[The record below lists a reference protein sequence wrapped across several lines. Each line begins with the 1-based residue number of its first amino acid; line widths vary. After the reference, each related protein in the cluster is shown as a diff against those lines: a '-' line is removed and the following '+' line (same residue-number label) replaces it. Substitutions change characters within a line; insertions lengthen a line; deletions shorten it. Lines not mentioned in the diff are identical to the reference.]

1 MQFVYPAFLFALAAL
16 AIPIIIH
23 LFYFRRF
30 RKVYFTNV
38 RFLKEVKEDTS
49 ARSKLRNLLVL
60 LARCLAVVFLV
71 FAFVQPFIPQ
81 DAEVK
86 QGRKGVSIFI
96 DNSFSMSAL
105 SEDVPLLE
113 KAKQRAREVVNAYG
127 VEDEFQILTND
138 FEGRH
143 QRMVSQED
151 ALALIDEIAISPAVR
166 DLSKVVTRQKQAL
179 STSSADIPSS
189 YIISDFQRNITDIQ
203 DFRDTSIQLNLIPL
217 QAVQERNIAIDSA
230 WFEAPVQMI
239 GQNNPLLVRVS
250 NLSDEDADNLRISIN
265 YDGQTKPVG
274 AAAIPARSFVVDTVN
289 LIVQNPGWYQGELAV
304 TDYPVQFDDKYFFTF
319 KVADKINVL
328 VINEDQANRYLEA
341 ALGGISFFNMTNAS
355 SRNIDYSVFADNQ
368 LLILN
373 ELTSISSGLASELQQ
388 FVQNGGNLLIF
399 PARNINLE
407 TYRSFLSGFPANE
420 FIGWEDQAR
429 EVGQI
434 NTEEFIFNDV
444 FENRSANL
452 KMPAPTGNYRQSSFG
467 PRKEEVLLSY
477 RDGNSFLSKY
487 QIDKGFLYV
496 CAAPLNE
503 DYNNLVRNAEIFV
516 PMLYKMA
523 LSSGKRK
530 PIQYTLGKD
539 DLIESDHKATGGEI
553 VYKLKGAEE
562 EFIPEQRIVGS
573 KVYLNI
579 QNDVKEAG
587 FYSLFLKQGEQ
598 LDQFAFN
605 YDRKESVLDY
615 YNPADLRAYVGSL
628 ASVITAAD
636 NDVLTARIEER
647 SQGVVL
653 WRWCLILALLFLA
666 AEILLLRFWK

>member
-60 LARCLAVVFLV
+60 LARCLAVIFLV
-71 FAFVQPFIPQ
+71 LAFVQPFIPR

-86 QGRKGVSIFI
+86 QGRKGISIFI

-113 KAKQRAREVVNAYG
+113 KAKQRAREIVRAYQ
-127 VEDEFQILTND
+127 VEDEFQVLTND

-151 ALALIDEIAISPAVR
+151 ALALIDEVGITPGVR
-166 DLSKVVTRQKQAL
+166 ELSRVITRQKQAL
-179 STSSADIPSS
+179 ATADVDIQTA
-189 YIISDFQRNITDIQ
+189 YIISDFQRNITDINNFQ
-203 DFRDTSIQLNLIPL
+203 DSSIQLNLVPL

-239 GQNNPLLVRVS
+239 GQNNPLLVRIK
-250 NLSDEDADNLRISIN
+250 NLSDEAADNLRLSIH

-274 AAAIPARSFVVDTVN
+274 EQVIPAQSFIVDTVN
-289 LIVQNPGWYQGELAV
+289 LIVQRPGWYQAELAV
-304 TDYPVQFDDKYFFTF
+304 TDYPVQFDDKYYLTF
-319 KVADKINVL
+319 KVADKIKVL
-328 VINEDQANRYLEA
+328 VINEDQSNRYLEA
-341 ALGGISFFNMTNAS
+341 ALGGISYFQMTNAL

-368 LLILN
+368 LLILH
-373 ELTSISSGLASELQQ
+373 ELSSISSGLASEVKQ
-388 FVQNGGNLLIF
+388 FAENGGNVLVF

-407 TYRSFLSGFPANE
+407 TYRSFLAGFPANE
-420 FIGWEDQAR
+420 FMGWEDQAR

-434 NTEEFIFNDV
+434 NTEEFVFNDV

-452 KMPAPTGNYRQSSFG
+452 KLPSTVGNYRQSGFG
-467 PRKEEVLLSY
+467 ARKEEVLLAY

-487 QIDKGFLYV
+487 QIGQGVLYV
-496 CAAPLNE
+496 CAAPLGE
-503 DYNNLVRNAEIFV
+503 EYNNLVRNAEIFV

-523 LSSGKRK
+523 LSAGKRR
-530 PIQYTLGKD
+530 PIQYTLGQD
-539 DLIESDHKATGGEI
+539 ELVEADHKNTTGEI
-553 VYKLKGAEE
+553 VYKLKGVAE
-562 EFIPEQRIVGS
+562 EFIPEQRIVGA
-573 KVYLNI
+573 KVFLNI
-579 QNDVKEAG
+579 RNDIKEAG
-587 FYSLFLKQGEQ
+587 FYDLFLRTEEK

-605 YDRKESVLDY
+605 YDRKESVLEY
-615 YNPADLRAYVGSL
+615 YNPSDLREFAGPL

-647 SQGVVL
+647 SQGLVL
-653 WRWCLILALLFLA
+653 WRWCLVLALLFLGV
-666 AEILLLRFWK
+666 EILLLRFWR